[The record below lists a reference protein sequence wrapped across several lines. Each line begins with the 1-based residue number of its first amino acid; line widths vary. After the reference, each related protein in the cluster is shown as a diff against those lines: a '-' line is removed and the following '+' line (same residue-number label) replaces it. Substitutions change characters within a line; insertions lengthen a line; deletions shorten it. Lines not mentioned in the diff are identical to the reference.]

1 MNDDRALTVDPGR
14 SEPLLSRDVALV
26 EILDRALGAGLVIS
40 GDLTISIAD
49 IDLVYLN
56 LRLLLGS
63 VDTVTGAADR
73 RRAPDRLA
81 PGPEEGWSP

>member
-1 MNDDRALTVDPGR
+1 MSDDRALAAGSDR
-14 SEPLLSRDVALV
+14 SEPLLSRDVSLV
-26 EILDRALGAGLVIS
+26 EILDRALGAGIVIS

-49 IDLVYLN
+49 VDLVYLN

-73 RRAPDRLA
+73 HRPPDGLRAGA
-81 PGPEEGWSP
+81 EEWLP